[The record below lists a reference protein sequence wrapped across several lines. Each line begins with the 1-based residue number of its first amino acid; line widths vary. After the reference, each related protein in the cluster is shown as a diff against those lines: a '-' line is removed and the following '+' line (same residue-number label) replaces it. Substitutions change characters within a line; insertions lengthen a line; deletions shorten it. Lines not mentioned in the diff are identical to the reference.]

1 VSRDNGVKRPTSES
15 DLTME
20 PDVNLKTSSAPASV
34 DLPAPTAWPVV
45 LAFGLALLFAGL
57 LTSITVSAL
66 GAILAVAGCVGW
78 FRQVLP
84 HEQHESVPL
93 VTEAVPIV
101 TERREVVRM
110 EIVPE
115 MHRARLPIEIYP
127 ISAGIKGGLAGSV
140 AMALLASLYGVL
152 THGSIW
158 YPINLLAA
166 VVYAQPLLLS
176 MEHLTSFQ
184 PTLLLVATALHLAT
198 SVLVGLL
205 YGVMLPMFP
214 RRPILLGGFIAPIMW
229 SGLLYTSLGIINP
242 LLDQRIDWTWFVVS
256 QIGFG
261 IVAGLVV
268 VRQERVRTRQHMPF
282 AVLAGVEAPGIM
294 DEKREGGDQR

>member
-1 VSRDNGVKRPTSES
+1 MALEQDMNPERLGT
-15 DLTME
+15 
-20 PDVNLKTSSAPASV
+20 PASV

-45 LAFGLALLFAGL
+45 LAFGLALLTVGL
-57 LTSITVSAL
+57 LTSAAVSAL
-66 GAILAVAGCVGW
+66 GAVLAVASCVGW

-84 HEQHESVPL
+84 HEQHETVPV

-101 TERREVVRM
+101 TERREVVRI

-115 MHRARLPIEIYP
+115 MHRARIPIEIYP
-127 ISAGIKGGLAGSV
+127 VAAGIKGGLAGSV
-140 AMALLASLYGVL
+140 AMAVLASLYGVL

-158 YPINLLAA
+158 YPINLLAS
-166 VVYAQPLLLS
+166 VVYAQSLQLS
-176 MEHLTSFQ
+176 IQQLTSFH
-184 PTLLLVATALHLAT
+184 PELLLVATALHLVT

-214 RRPILLGGFIAPIMW
+214 RRPILLGGFIAPVMW

-242 LLDQRIDWTWFVVS
+242 LLDQRIDWTWFVAS

-268 VRQERVRTRQHMPF
+268 VRQERVRTRQYMPF
-282 AVLAGVEAPGIM
+282 AVLAGIEAPGIM
-294 DEKREGGDQR
+294 DEKNGRSDER